1 MILVNRSSCISEHCN
16 GAPRARFGAA
26 LVAVILLCA
35 TLPQAWAQSPNAITK
50 PISIYVAGSAGGGLD
65 LYARLLGRHMS
76 AHIEGS
82 PMVDVQDMPGAGG
95 IRAANFLAVTAPK
108 DGTALATFAGGP
120 LTEPLIGARNPGYDM
135 SEFQWIGTI
144 SRDVSV
150 CISWNGSPFNTVQ
163 DVMKQEMTVGG
174 SGAGS
179 DTDTI
184 PVVLDAVLGTKFKLV
199 TGYPGTQEIFL
210 AMENGEVHGRCGL
223 TYSSLKSTK
232 PDWLRDHKVNIL
244 LQIGL
249 EKSLEMQ
256 DVPLAI
262 DLIQKP
268 EDKQLLKLVTIGTIT
283 GRPFAAPPGTPPGKV
298 ENLRR
303 ALAETVQDPAFLADA
318 ASIQAEISPILGPQ
332 IQEIITQAYA
342 TPKPVIERAKAML
355 SPK

>member
-1 MILVNRSSCISEHCN
+1 MNRGKRSMRAAARCN
-16 GAPRARFGAA
+16 GVPGAQLGLALAVLAMLGAA
-26 LVAVILLCA
+26 PSL
-35 TLPQAWAQSPNAITK
+35 AQSPNAITK
-50 PISIYVAGSAGGGLD
+50 PISIYVAGSAGGGID
-65 LYARLLGRHMS
+65 LYARLLGRHIGR
-76 AHIEGS
+76 HIEGN
-82 PMVDVQDMPGAGG
+82 PVIDVQDMPGAGG

-135 SEFQWIGTI
+135 SEFQWVGTI

-150 CISWNGSPFNTVQ
+150 CISWKGGPFNTVQ
-163 DVMKQEMTVGG
+163 DAMKQEMTVGG

-184 PVVLDAVLGTKFKLV
+184 PVVLNAVLGTKFKLV

-249 EKSLEMQ
+249 EKSPEMQ

-268 EDKQLLKLVTIGTIT
+268 DDKQLLQLVTIGTVT

-318 ASIQAEISPILGPQ
+318 AAIQAEISPVLGPQ
-332 IQEIITQAYA
+332 IQDIIMQAYA
-342 TPKPVIERAKAML
+342 TPKPVIERAKAL
-355 SPK
+355 LNPK